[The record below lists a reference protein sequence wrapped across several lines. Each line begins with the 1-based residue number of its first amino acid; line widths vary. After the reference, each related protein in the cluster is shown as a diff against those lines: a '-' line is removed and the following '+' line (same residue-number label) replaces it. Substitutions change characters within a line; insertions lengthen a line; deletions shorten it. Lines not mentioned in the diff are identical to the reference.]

1 MNDSI
6 KDIRREVTLEE
17 RYTNVSEQLA
27 NISERYDALSS
38 ELEKERPLR
47 AEMVKEQSAFEFAAL
62 KKLQ

>member
-27 NISERYDALSS
+27 NMSERYDALSS

-47 AEMVKEQSAFEFAAL
+47 TEMVKEQSAFEFAAL

>member
-27 NISERYDALSS
+27 NMSERYDALSS
-38 ELEKERPLR
+38 ERPLR
-47 AEMVKEQSAFEFAAL
+47 SEMVKEQSAFEFAAL

>member
-1 MNDSI
+1 M
-6 KDIRREVTLEE
+6 EE

-27 NISERYDALSS
+27 NMSERYDALSS

-47 AEMVKEQSAFEFAAL
+47 SEMVKEQSAFEFATL

>member
-1 MNDSI
+1 M
-6 KDIRREVTLEE
+6 EE

-27 NISERYDALSS
+27 NMSERYDALSS

-47 AEMVKEQSAFEFAAL
+47 SEMVKEQSAFEFAAL

>member
-27 NISERYDALSS
+27 NMSERYDALSS

-47 AEMVKEQSAFEFAAL
+47 SETVSYTHL
-62 KKLQ
+62 TLPTNSRV

>member
-27 NISERYDALSS
+27 NMSERYDALSS
-38 ELEKERPLR
+38 ERYQGFSCLFQV
-47 AEMVKEQSAFEFAAL
+47 A
-62 KKLQ
+62 